1 MAISGKKIYHGKTAD
16 KIIIYIHG
24 KGGNSSEAT
33 HYEQLFKGSDVL
45 GLDYKAQSP
54 WEAKAEFSKLFA
66 IATQGYQS
74 VEIIA
79 NSIGAFF
86 AMNALMDKRIEKA
99 YFISPVVNMQ
109 KLILNMMVWA
119 GVTERELLNKKEIQT
134 NFGEMLSWKYLCY
147 VRENPII
154 WTVPT
159 HILYG
164 ENDNLTSYDTIVD
177 FASKIK
183 ATLTVMKSGEHWFH
197 TKEQMEFLDNWLM
210 RLV

>member
-1 MAISGKKIYHGKTAD
+1 MTISKNKITAD
-16 KIIIYIHG
+16 RIIIYIHG
-24 KGGNSSEAT
+24 KGGNSLEAA
-33 HYEQLFKGSDVL
+33 HYEQFFKGSDVV

-54 WEAKAEFSKLFA
+54 WEAKAEFPKLFA
-66 IATQGYQS
+66 AVAQEYQS
-74 VEIIA
+74 IEIIA

-86 AMNALMDKRIEKA
+86 AMNVLVDERIEKA
-99 YFISPVVNMQ
+99 YFISPIVNMQ
-109 KLILNMMVWA
+109 KLILNMMAWA
-119 GVTERELLNKKEIQT
+119 GATERELRNKKEIQT

>member
-1 MAISGKKIYHGKTAD
+1 MAISENKITAD
-16 KIIIYIHG
+16 RIIIYIHG
-24 KGGNSSEAT
+24 KGGNSLEAA
-33 HYEQLFKGSDVL
+33 HYEQFFKGSDVV
-45 GLDYKAQSP
+45 GLDYKAQFP
-54 WEAKAEFSKLFA
+54 WEAKAEFPKLFA
-66 IATQGYQS
+66 AVAQEYQS
-74 VEIIA
+74 IEIIA

-86 AMNALMDKRIEKA
+86 AMNVLVDERIEKA

-109 KLILNMMVWA
+109 KLILNMMAWA
-119 GVTERELLNKKEIQT
+119 GVTERELRNKKEIQT

-164 ENDNLTSYDTIVD
+164 ENDN
-177 FASKIK
+177 KIK